1 MSALEAIQG
10 ILEREE
16 YGSVVT
22 FVDGPDLGSKV
33 VIDSSG
39 KVVAGRFPPGVD
51 PEMTADALVLMD
63 HEQHRAMEYPPHTV
77 FIESLAP
84 PQEMVIVG
92 AVHIGQ
98 ALASFAAQMGYR
110 VTVID
115 SRAAFAT
122 AERFPNARILVG
134 WPEKVI
140 GQVTLDR
147 RTWVVI
153 LSHTPPHEDPVLEAA
168 LKSPVRYIGCMGSRR
183 TQDLRLGRLRA
194 MGFSEED
201 IARVRGPVGLDIGA
215 ESPQE
220 VAVSILAEMTMVRY
234 GHGTGLSLHG
244 IEGRVH
250 KQRPEDEVSPPEG
263 GSIGA
268 AGEGGF
274 VSPPGDRAQPGANTL
289 SR

>member
-1 MSALEAIQG
+1 VVTTLEAVQG

-16 YGSVVT
+16 YGSLIT
-22 FVDGPDLGSKV
+22 FVDGPLLGAKV
-33 VIDSSG
+33 VLASDG
-39 KVVAGRFPPGVD
+39 DVVTGEIPP
-51 PEMTADALVLMD
+51 EIAEHLTADARVLMD
-63 HEQHRAMEYPPHTV
+63 HEQHRAMEYPPHSV

-98 ALASFAAQMGYR
+98 SLASFAGQMGYR

-115 SRAAFAT
+115 SRGAFAT
-122 AERFPNARILVG
+122 PERFPNARIVVG
-134 WPEKVI
+134 WP
-140 GQVTLDR
+140 GQVLDQITLDR

-153 LSHTPPHEDPVLEAA
+153 LSHAPAHEDPVLEAA

-183 TQDLRLGRLRA
+183 TQDLRVERLRE
-194 MGFSEED
+194 MGFSDED

-234 GHGTGLSLHG
+234 GHGTGLALHG

-250 KQRPEDEVSPPEG
+250 KQRPED
-263 GSIGA
+263 
-268 AGEGGF
+268 
-274 VSPPGDRAQPGANTL
+274 
-289 SR
+289 

>member
-1 MSALEAIQG
+1 MSSLDVIQG
-10 ILEREE
+10 ILDSEE
-16 YGSVVT
+16 YGAVVT
-22 FVDGPDLGSKV
+22 FVDGPDTGAKA

-39 KVVAGRFPPGVD
+39 NVVAGEL
-51 PEMTADALVLMD
+51 PEEIASHVTGDAVQLMD

-98 ALASFAAQMGYR
+98 SLAGFAAQMGYR

-122 AERFPNARILVG
+122 EDRFPRARVLVG
-134 WPEKVI
+134 WPEDLI
-140 GQVTLDR
+140 EEVTLDR
-147 RTWVVI
+147 RTWLVI
-153 LSHTPPHEDPVLEAA
+153 LSHDKRYEDPVLVAA

-183 TQDLRLGRLRA
+183 TQDLRVERLRA
-194 MGFSEED
+194 MGFAEED

-250 KQRPEDEVSPPEG
+250 KQRPED
-263 GSIGA
+263 A
-268 AGEGGF
+268 
-274 VSPPGDRAQPGANTL
+274 
-289 SR
+289 

>member
-1 MSALEAIQG
+1 VSPLDVIQG
-10 ILEREE
+10 ILDREE
-16 YGSVVT
+16 YGAIVT
-22 FVDGPDLGSKV
+22 FVDGPDTGAKAV
-33 VIDSSG
+33 VDSSG
-39 KVVAGRFPPGVD
+39 KVVAGELPVEIASHVTG
-51 PEMTADALVLMD
+51 DALQLMD

-98 ALASFAAQMGYR
+98 SLAGFAAQMGYR

-122 AERFPNARILVG
+122 EDRFPRARVLVG
-134 WPEKVI
+134 WPEDVI
-140 GQVTLDR
+140 EEVTLDR
-147 RTWVVI
+147 RTWLVI
-153 LSHTPPHEDPVLEAA
+153 LSHDKRYEDPVLVAA

-183 TQDLRLGRLRA
+183 TQDLRVERLRA
-194 MGFSEED
+194 MGFAEDD

-220 VAVSILAEMTMVRY
+220 VAVSILAEMTLVRY

-244 IEGRVH
+244 VEGRVH
-250 KQRPEDEVSPPEG
+250 KQRPED
-263 GSIGA
+263 A
-268 AGEGGF
+268 
-274 VSPPGDRAQPGANTL
+274 
-289 SR
+289 

>member
-1 MSALEAIQG
+1 VSPLDVIQG
-10 ILEREE
+10 ILDREE
-16 YGSVVT
+16 YGAVLT
-22 FVDGPDLGSKV
+22 FVDGPDTGAKAV
-33 VIDSSG
+33 VDSSG
-39 KVVAGRFPPGVD
+39 NLVAGELPGEIASHVT
-51 PEMTADALVLMD
+51 EDALQLMD

-98 ALASFAAQMGYR
+98 SLAGFAAQMGYR

-122 AERFPNARILVG
+122 EGRFPRARVLVG
-134 WPEKVI
+134 WPEDLI
-140 GQVTLDR
+140 EEVTLDR
-147 RTWVVI
+147 RTWLVI
-153 LSHTPPHEDPVLEAA
+153 LSHDKRYEDPVLVAA

-183 TQDLRLGRLRA
+183 TQDLRVERLRA
-194 MGFSEED
+194 MGFAEDD

-220 VAVSILAEMTMVRY
+220 VAVSILAEMTLVRY

-244 IEGRVH
+244 VEGRVH
-250 KQRPEDEVSPPEG
+250 KQRPED
-263 GSIGA
+263 A
-268 AGEGGF
+268 
-274 VSPPGDRAQPGANTL
+274 
-289 SR
+289 